1 MSLFGNARALTTGM
15 ATLSKKAAKE
25 TDGKFQIKIFPR
37 VAKLIRIE
45 NIDGLKLNAFARAGS
60 CSCFHSGKNLA
71 MKGFLTPFLP
81 LGDPQVDKYVR
92 MKMFE
97 NPIIVDE
104 MVKWNAIPYTSGL
117 SPQYEILGKGKPL
130 LKLSMAGMAFLGA
143 AYTPRMGAHFRMKR
157 LIGKRAGGPYWGAEI
172 LATALAMFVVG
183 TLIYSSWIYPDVCPC

>member
-25 TDGKFQIKIFPR
+25 IDGKFQIKIFPR

-45 NIDGLKLNAFARAGS
+45 NLDGPKLNASARAGS
-60 CSCFHSGKNLA
+60 CSCFHPGKNPA
-71 MKGFLTPFLP
+71 IKGFLNPFLP

-92 MKMFE
+92 MKMSE
-97 NPIIVDE
+97 NPIILDE
-104 MVKWNAIPYTSGL
+104 MAKWNAIPYTSGL

-143 AYTPRMGAHFRMKR
+143 AYTPRMGAPFRIER
-157 LIGKRAGGPYWGAEI
+157 LIGKLARRPY
-172 LATALAMFVVG
+172 
-183 TLIYSSWIYPDVCPC
+183 